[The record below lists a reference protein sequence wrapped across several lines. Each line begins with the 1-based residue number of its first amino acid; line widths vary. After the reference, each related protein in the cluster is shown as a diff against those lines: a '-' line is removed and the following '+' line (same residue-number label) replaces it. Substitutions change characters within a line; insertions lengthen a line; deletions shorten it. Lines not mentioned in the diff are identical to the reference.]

1 MGHANSSAALDSSAA
16 LNSSAALESWTS
28 RLRPDASGSAI
39 NKGFSSDARGD
50 NDDSSAVLDSSAALE
65 SSDMGGKGFRSN
77 AGGKG
82 FRSEVSDSAGSKGFS
97 ANTGGKGLSLD
108 AGGSAG
114 DEENND
120 DKDKV
125 TYVFNCKIY
134 IEIIAIKPSVD
145 SADRTHALGRR
156 LLPDGET
163 VIYDLIVLKSTV
175 VHGHPPDGC
184 TWDDLPNN
192 NSFP

>member
-1 MGHANSSAALDSSAA
+1 MAHANTSAA
-16 LNSSAALESWTS
+16 LNSSAALESGTS

-39 NKGFSSDARGD
+39 NKGSSSDARED
-50 NDDSSAVLDSSAALE
+50 NGDSSTVLDSSAALE
-65 SSDMGGKGFRSN
+65 SPDMGGKGFRSN

-114 DEENND
+114 DEETNG

-125 TYVFNCKIY
+125 MHVLKCQIC
-134 IEIIAIKPSVD
+134 IEIIAIKPPVD
-145 SADRTHALGRR
+145 SADLTRALGRR
-156 LLPDGET
+156 ILPDGT
-163 VIYDLIVLKSTV
+163 HVLYDLVLMKTTV
-175 VHGHPPDGC
+175 VDGPPPDGC
-184 TWDDLPNN
+184 TWDDLPDNL
-192 NSFP
+192 P

>member
-1 MGHANSSAALDSSAA
+1 MGHANSSAALHSPATLHSSAA
-16 LNSSAALESWTS
+16 LASRTP
-28 RLRPDASGSAI
+28 RLRSDASGSAI

-114 DEENND
+114 DEETNG

-125 TYVFNCKIY
+125 M
-134 IEIIAIKPSVD
+134 
-145 SADRTHALGRR
+145 H
-156 LLPDGET
+156 
-163 VIYDLIVLKSTV
+163 VLKCKT
-175 VHGHPPDGC
+175 
-184 TWDDLPNN
+184 
-192 NSFP
+192 